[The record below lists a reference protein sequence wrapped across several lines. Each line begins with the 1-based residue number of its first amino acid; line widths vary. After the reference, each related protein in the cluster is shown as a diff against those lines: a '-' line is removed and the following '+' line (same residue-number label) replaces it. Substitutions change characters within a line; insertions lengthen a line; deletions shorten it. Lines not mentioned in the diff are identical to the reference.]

1 MSRQEVY
8 IRLRDR
14 LKELIPQLTLV
25 DVQRRQVE
33 RGSQNYP
40 VRLPAAYLSFS
51 PVNWSSDG
59 VQQYG
64 ETALIVDV
72 YLDNHGDTFD
82 DAERNDINAAEI
94 LAWSDKLYNT
104 LQGYWCEGL
113 QPLCRATEDTMF
125 EDEYIHIQV
134 AFNTLLIEGERKIET
149 TTKLNIKCETKLR
162 KKDKWVTVPKQKPRP

>member
-1 MSRQEVY
+1 MMG
-8 IRLRDR
+8 
-14 LKELIPQLTLV
+14 LIPQLTLV

-33 RGSQNYP
+33 RGALNYP

-51 PVNWSSDG
+51 PIIWTSNG

-113 QPLCRATEDTMF
+113 QPLCRATEDTIF

-149 TTKLNIKCETKLR
+149 TTKPELKCETKLW
-162 KKDKWVTVPKQKPRP
+162 KTDKWVTVPKQKPRP

>member
-33 RGSQNYP
+33 RGSQTYP

-51 PVNWSSDG
+51 PINWTSDG

-72 YLDNHGDTFD
+72 YLDNNGDTFD

-94 LAWSDKLYNT
+94 LAWSDSL
-104 LQGYWCEGL
+104 
-113 QPLCRATEDTMF
+113 
-125 EDEYIHIQV
+125 
-134 AFNTLLIEGERKIET
+134 
-149 TTKLNIKCETKLR
+149 
-162 KKDKWVTVPKQKPRP
+162 

>member
-1 MSRQEVY
+1 M
-8 IRLRDR
+8 
-14 LKELIPQLTLV
+14 KELIPQLTLV

-51 PVNWSSDG
+51 PINWTSDG

-82 DAERNDINAAEI
+82 DADRNDINAAEI
-94 LAWSDKLYNT
+94 LAWSDNLYNT

-113 QPLCRATEDTMF
+113 QPLCRAAEDTMF
-125 EDEYIHIQV
+125 EDDFIHIQM
-134 AFNTLLIEGERKIET
+134 AFNTLLIEGERNIET
-149 TTKLNIKCETKLR
+149 TTKPKIKCETNLWQ
-162 KKDKWVTVPKQKPRP
+162 KDKWVTVPKQKPRP